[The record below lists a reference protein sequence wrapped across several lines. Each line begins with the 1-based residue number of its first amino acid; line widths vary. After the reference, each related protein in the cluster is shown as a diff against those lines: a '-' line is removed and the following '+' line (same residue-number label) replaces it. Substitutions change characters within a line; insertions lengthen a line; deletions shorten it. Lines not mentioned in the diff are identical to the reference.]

1 VVLFSILGGG
11 TYAGLTFDKAG
22 NLYGTTSG
30 GACPW
35 VGGTVFQLKRGKGGE
50 WSQNILHVFQNNGKD
65 GDCPSAGVI
74 LDPEGNVY
82 GTTLYGGAYDVGA
95 VFKLTPGAKGEWTEG
110 IMHSFDISDGAQPY
124 AGLARD
130 AAGNLYGT
138 LAYGGRN
145 GLGSVYKLIP
155 RKSGSG
161 PEWAT
166 EKILLNFSGQDGIY
180 PFGGLI
186 LDTAGNLYGT
196 TYYGG
201 YLSDCDYSGCGV
213 IFELTP

>member
-1 VVLFSILGGG
+1 MTKPRALKTVTAIFLLCAAMAIDSP
-11 TYAGLTFDKAG
+11 AQTF
-22 NLYGTTSG
+22 
-30 GACPW
+30 
-35 VGGTVFQLKRGKGGE
+35 
-50 WSQNILHVFQNNGKD
+50 
-65 GDCPSAGVI
+65 
-74 LDPEGNVY
+74 
-82 GTTLYGGAYDVGA
+82 TTL
-95 VFKLTPGAKGEWTEG
+95 
-110 IMHSFDISDGAQPY
+110 HSFDISDGAQPY